1 MLAFASWP
9 YGGSELFYSVPGGGL
24 FARTFSFKDGLT
36 FGPEQALTLSNT
48 EFVNNIGNG
57 YRLYDISP
65 DGKRFLVMLPA
76 NETTSRPQINII
88 LNWFEELKQK
98 VPVH

>member
-65 DGKRFLVMLPA
+65 DGKRFLMIIADDGAPDAPITAIV
-76 NETTSRPQINII
+76 NWTSNRMQ
-88 LNWFEELKQK
+88 
-98 VPVH
+98 